1 MLRLFCR
8 DTNESWFSVLSRDFG
23 KKKKNQST
31 TNEKRSFMHG
41 AVHHPQNKSLRGHI
55 KGREGLIM
63 VNSE

>member
-41 AVHHPQNKSLRGHI
+41 AV
-55 KGREGLIM
+55 LITHRIRASGDISR
-63 VNSE
+63 VGKD